1 MSQQYSDPARAD
13 EQYALPD
20 VEVFYVSQGEIDD
33 LERDG
38 EETELQEQGWYFWFC
53 FPGCLPDS
61 DPMGPYA
68 SEQLAIDAA
77 RGE

>member
-20 VEVFYVSQGEIDD
+20 LEAFYNYGPGSPFWNGDADMAE
-33 LERDG
+33 
-38 EETELQEQGWYFWFC
+38 GWYFWYC

-68 SEQLAIDAA
+68 SEQLAVEAA